1 MAQIVTL
8 PSLGFA
14 ILEASIIKWMKK
26 EGDVVAKEEPM
37 ASVESDKVT
46 YDVVSPIDG
55 VLLKQVHPAG
65 EIVKVDSPIAIVGQ
79 AGESIKDVDPAVSSA
94 ETASTSEKKIT
105 DTEQTNP
112 DIKFSPQKRIKAT
125 PVAKKLCREHD
136 IDISQVTGTGSG
148 GAVSRDDVLAYIEN
162 KKSAPNSVVST
173 PISDEDEIIPF
184 SGVRK
189 SIANSLFQ
197 SYTNAVHVT
206 TLVEVDMTDSD
217 YLRRMLK
224 DSFYEAEGFKL
235 SFLPFFIKAS
245 ILGLRK
251 FPILNASL
259 QDEEIII
266 KKNVDFSIA
275 VDTEK
280 GLMIPVLKSANLMT
294 FWDIARAVNKII
306 TTSKEGNIL
315 PEYFGQ
321 GTISLSNAG
330 AYGAVTST
338 PIIANNQ
345 SAVIWTGAIIDKPAV
360 KDGKISIRKIMN
372 LCTSYDHR
380 IIDGAKVAQFL
391 GVMKDSL
398 ENPGIIL
405 MN

>member
-105 DTEQTNP
+105 DTEQTNHG
-112 DIKFSPQKRIKAT
+112 IKFSPQKRIKAT

-173 PISDEDEIIPF
+173 SISDEDEIIPF

-405 MN
+405 MS